1 MVLDKTEARTLLETH
16 ISSKASKKT
25 TTSDSSNDSDDTNV
39 AGCSSKKVRTPV
51 KKTLTNLTS
60 TGVKHVVY
68 CKAKILVKK
77 SDTPTKTMVK
87 TFGAFFTT
95 LLKID
100 KQLKVFKYKDKTNT
114 SYLSRPDQIPE
125 TPSQVKAFFHG
136 SYRPK
141 SDSYQIWPEL
151 KIGLSMDI
159 ENFIGDAKCLLED
172 KKLGALYKKD
182 LQAEET
188 EDIGFFLFSNRFQDT
203 KRLANSIKLEIGR
216 QFKFVPDLNLRWRKL
231 YDPMKKKQDKNL
243 NKDDVKAIFIEVIKG
258 QDEKIAR
265 AIMKLYSKS
274 NKTHIDGEK
283 MRFIPRPKYSQ
294 NSGLHQRYSDLIN
307 RQDWYSQGIER
318 ATSFEI
324 SNLDSK
330 ASELPFSM
338 RIMVMQMLT
347 KDGNP
352 MFTSV
357 DLSWDGGVVFTFPK
371 VYEDESRNRIA
382 DMASYLHF
390 LHGDLILC
398 KYFSPDAAQRAISSP
413 WNDTEKRAISALD
426 QDFDDILR
434 DCEEIDWLKQ
444 PVDKKVVDFTA
455 PQGTTQNQPL
465 FNHLPNDDK
474 SLETFGGT
482 SNSKSS
488 TQSGQKRQKIPN
500 TGDNDK
506 QKRFRTNN
514 MISTNIDDEDLT
526 DDDDAQTIDTLSS
539 RMSNLETNM
548 SQILG
553 LLQQSISSKTPGR
566 PPCTNATPITP
577 NSKERGEGSV

>member
-1 MVLDKTEARTLLETH
+1 MTQSSHSRASSESVEEITTKTKKKSEARRKRLLKKMERDIKAIQHKKDLNDEEEEKAEEARLRLEFAKEMKQHDEDAREFFHNEDEWKIYVGEMNQKLQVTSPVLQARQTPKSSFDANLSDDESETSMVLDKTEARTLLETH
-16 ISSKASKKT
+16 ILSKASKKT

-51 KKTLTNLTS
+51 RKTLTNLTS

-114 SYLSRPDQIPE
+114 SFLSRPDQIPE

-283 MRFIPRPKYSQ
+283 
-294 NSGLHQRYSDLIN
+294 
-307 RQDWYSQGIER
+307 
-318 ATSFEI
+318 
-324 SNLDSK
+324 
-330 ASELPFSM
+330 
-338 RIMVMQMLT
+338 
-347 KDGNP
+347 
-352 MFTSV
+352 
-357 DLSWDGGVVFTFPK
+357 
-371 VYEDESRNRIA
+371 
-382 DMASYLHF
+382 
-390 LHGDLILC
+390 
-398 KYFSPDAAQRAISSP
+398 
-413 WNDTEKRAISALD
+413 
-426 QDFDDILR
+426 
-434 DCEEIDWLKQ
+434 
-444 PVDKKVVDFTA
+444 
-455 PQGTTQNQPL
+455 
-465 FNHLPNDDK
+465 
-474 SLETFGGT
+474 
-482 SNSKSS
+482 
-488 TQSGQKRQKIPN
+488 
-500 TGDNDK
+500 
-506 QKRFRTNN
+506 
-514 MISTNIDDEDLT
+514 
-526 DDDDAQTIDTLSS
+526 
-539 RMSNLETNM
+539 
-548 SQILG
+548 
-553 LLQQSISSKTPGR
+553 
-566 PPCTNATPITP
+566 
-577 NSKERGEGSV
+577 